1 MSDLK
6 INSNNGFL
14 QMEDLPQNCIFNKV
28 VTGCGGTTV
37 ALFNKYNQIIAVP
50 TTELITN
57 KTGLTEAGVA
67 IITAPDG
74 IKTQSVFGLFGEF
87 KTNVRHEFRN
97 YLSRPGTKKILCTY
111 NKVKYLQD
119 FIEPQHY
126 QILIDEYHQLLK
138 AVSYRSP
145 AIIGVLE
152 NFRKYR
158 SFCFLSATPISP
170 DFTPSVLDGIEQ
182 IDAVWENTDTL
193 VVKLEQTNNPYVKA
207 ANIINSYKRDGFIT
221 IDGKKSYEAFF
232 FINSVTDIA
241 AILKHCNL
249 SNDEVKIVCA
259 NDEPNRAKLSGYT
272 ISNSRAANKKFTFIT
287 SKSFEGADY
296 FSDTGLCFVVSNSRN
311 KNTLLDISTDI
322 YQIAGRIRTETNP
335 FRNTLVHIFNTTGKR
350 KLNLDITY
358 DEYKISIQNEIE
370 LATKIINAVNEAN
383 NGKGIAEKMIKS
395 EYIMNDGNGK
405 YLLNDMVVK
414 LDLMNFKIEQQI
426 YQTGVQLK
434 KNYNTNGILT
444 TEIDYE
450 KLENT
455 IDKAS
460 KKLSFMEAY
469 LKYSELRKGFDFG
482 NQAVEIA
489 KIQPLVVDAYNKL
502 GDDMVR
508 KLRYIKKDI
517 EKTLINSDDSKSQFE
532 KVGAILKKSII
543 CPTVETCPRLIHL
556 IGEAYRAVGIKKE
569 AKAADIT
576 KWFECKKTSERIEGV
591 TTAVYK
597 IYTPKL
603 MIKYD

>member
-1 MSDLK
+1 MSEFK

-28 VTGCGGTTV
+28 VTGCGGTTI
-37 ALFNKYNQIIAVP
+37 ALFNNKNQIIAVP

-74 IKTQSVFGLFGEF
+74 IKTQSVFGLFDKFNLAQKALKEY
-87 KTNVRHEFRN
+87 VAQ
-97 YLSRPGTKKILCTY
+97 PGTKKILCTY
-111 NKVKYLQD
+111 DKVRQLVR
-119 FIEPQHY
+119 FIEPQQY

-138 AVSYRSP
+138 ACSYRSP

-152 NFRKYR
+152 NFRKFK

-170 DFTPSVLDGIEQ
+170 DFTPSVLDGVEQ

-193 VVKLEQTNNPYVKA
+193 IVKLEQTNNPYVKA
-207 ANIINSYKRDGFIT
+207 ANIINEYKTNGYLEIN
-221 IDGKKSYEAFF
+221 GKRSYEAFF

-241 AILKHCNL
+241 AILKHCKL

-259 NDEPNRAKLSGYT
+259 SEDKNKAKLSGYT
-272 ISNSRAANKKFTFIT
+272 ISNSRDANKKFTFIT

-350 KLNLDITY
+350 KLNLDISY
-358 DEYKISIQNEIE
+358 DDFKLSIQNQVE
-370 LATKIINAVNEAN
+370 LATKLIKTVNEAS
-383 NGKGIAEKMIKS
+383 NGKGIADKMFKS
-395 EYIMNDGNGK
+395 EYIMKDDNGN
-405 YLLNDMVVK
+405 YFLNDMLPK
-414 LDLMNFKIEQQI
+414 LELMNYQIEKQI
-426 YQTGVQLK
+426 YKTGVQLR

-455 IDKAS
+455 IGKAS
-460 KKLSFMEAY
+460 KKMPFKDAY
-469 LKYSELRKGFDFG
+469 LKYSELRKSLDFG
-482 NQAVEIA
+482 NSAAEIA
-489 KIQPLVVDAYNKL
+489 AIHPLVVDAYNKL
-502 GDDMVR
+502 GDDKVR
-508 KLRYIKKDI
+508 KLRYVKEAIKR
-517 EKTLINSDDSKSQFE
+517 ELINIDKSKSQDE
-532 KVGAILKKSII
+532 KIAAMVKQAIEYP
-543 CPTVETCPRLIHL
+543 CRMTCPEITK
-556 IGEAYRAVGIKKE
+556 IIDKAYKTVGIEAK

-576 KWFECKKTSERIEGV
+576 KWFDCKKTSVRIKGV
-591 TTAVYK
+591 PTAVYD
-597 IYTPKL
+597 IFTPL
-603 MIKYD
+603 LT

>member
-37 ALFNKYNQIIAVP
+37 ALFNKHNQIIAVP

-67 IITAPDG
+67 TITAPDG

-87 KTNVRHEFRN
+87 KTSVKHELKD

-152 NFRKYR
+152 NFRKYN

-335 FRNTLVHIFNTTGKR
+335 FRNMLVHIFNTTGKR
-350 KLNLDITY
+350 KLNLDISY
-358 DEYKISIQNEIE
+358 DDFKLSIQNQVE
-370 LATKIINAVNEAN
+370 LATKLINTVNEAS
-383 NGKGIAEKMIKS
+383 NGKGIADKMFKS
-395 EYIMNDGNGK
+395 EYIMKDANGN
-405 YLLNDMVVK
+405 YFLNDMLPK
-414 LDLMNFKIEQQI
+414 LELMNYKIEKQI

-460 KKLSFMEAY
+460 KKMPFKEAY
-469 LKYSELRKGFDFG
+469 LKYSEIRKSLDFG
-482 NQAVEIA
+482 NSAAEIA
-489 KIQPLVVDAYNKL
+489 AIHPLVVDAYNKL
-502 GDDMVR
+502 GDDKVR
-508 KLRYIKKDI
+508 KLRYIKEAIKR
-517 EKTLINSDDSKSQFE
+517 ELINIDKSKSQDE
-532 KVGAILKKSII
+532 KIAAMVKQAIEYPCRMTCQELIKII
-543 CPTVETCPRLIHL
+543 DK
-556 IGEAYRAVGIKKE
+556 AYKTVGIETK

-576 KWFECKKTSERIEGV
+576 NWFDCKKTSERIKGV
-591 TTAVYK
+591 PTAVYD

-603 MIKYD
+603 I